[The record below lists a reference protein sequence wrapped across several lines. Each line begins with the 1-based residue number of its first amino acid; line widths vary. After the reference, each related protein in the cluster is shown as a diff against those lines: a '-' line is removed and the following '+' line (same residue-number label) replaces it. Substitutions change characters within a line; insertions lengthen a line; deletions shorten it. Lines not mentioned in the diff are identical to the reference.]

1 MTLASYLTS
10 QFSLAQTMDFF
21 IRIVVAC
28 ICGFILGIERSRR
41 FKEAGVRT
49 HMIVCCGAALVMILS
64 KYGFA
69 DLVSEDGA
77 VFNGV
82 RGADPARLAAQV
94 VSGISF
100 LGAGMIFKSGTNI
113 KGLTTAAGI
122 WAAAGI
128 GLAIGAGMYAVGI
141 FTTVIIA
148 FLQIL
153 MHLVPVGSDSYHSSN
168 LEFLVEDTPDFHQVY
183 NRMLKDL
190 GAQVVECRI
199 TKNENLLRYNITLK
213 SKKKIS
219 SEDVTLF
226 FAEHEEVKEIS
237 VISL

>member
-1 MTLASYLTS
+1 MTLSSYMAS
-10 QFSLAQTMDFF
+10 QFTMAQTVDFF
-21 IRIVVAC
+21 IRMLVAC
-28 ICGFILGIERSRR
+28 ACGFVIGIERSHR

-49 HMIVCCGAALVMILS
+49 HMIVCCGAALVMLIS

-69 DLVSEDGA
+69 DLISDEGSS
-77 VFNGV
+77 FIGIRGV
-82 RGADPARLAAQV
+82 DPARLAAQV

-141 FTTVIIA
+141 FATVIIA
-148 FLQIL
+148 ALQVL
-153 MHLVPVGSDSYHSSN
+153 MHLVPVGSDSYHSCN
-168 LEFLVEDTPDFHQVY
+168 LELLVENNPGFQETY
-183 NRMLKDL
+183 NQMIKDL

-199 TKNENLLRYNITLK
+199 TKTENLLRYNLTLK
-213 SKKKIS
+213 SKKKIF
-219 SEDVTLF
+219 SEDVTQF
-226 FAEHEEVKEIS
+226 FTNHDDVKEIS